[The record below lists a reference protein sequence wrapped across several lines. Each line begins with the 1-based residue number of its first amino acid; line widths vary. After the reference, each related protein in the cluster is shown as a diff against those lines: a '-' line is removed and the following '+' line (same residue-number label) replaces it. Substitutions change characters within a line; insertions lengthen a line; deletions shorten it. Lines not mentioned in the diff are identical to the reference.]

1 MANTNNA
8 VSSDICHPLRPICVF
23 LNVVG
28 AYLYRKQFMNSLLAP
43 PLVTEETQIRYLKA
57 VYEDKHVTSDPLV
70 TYKCDGFTMGK
81 LPYGSMNIPS
91 MTPSSL
97 SSAITFTVST
107 VSDVFTEG
115 LAFEIGAFSQAMKD
129 FMSAEQMWINH
140 ADVSETTQD
149 EKGTVYLA
157 TTKISFALAYPIWNT
172 TELEGIFR
180 EVRLKVNTQ

>member
-8 VSSDICHPLRPICVF
+8 ISSDICHPLRPICVF
-23 LNVVG
+23 LSVVG

-43 PLVTEETQIRYLKA
+43 PLVTEETQIRY
-57 VYEDKHVTSDPLV
+57 
-70 TYKCDGFTMGK
+70 KCDGFAMGK